1 MAAGE
6 TEILHMARKRKNDM
20 AILLGGVV
28 AALVVVVAL
37 VVVLVVRGTSSPQD
51 SSGSASQS
59 SSTSETSS
67 HEQSDSQ
74 SSSAAGPAGPM
85 IPQVD
90 DEEQDSEESE
100 PEEEEPKEEE
110 PEEQSSSSSS
120 ASSST
125 PSSSSVSVPSS
136 STAPQSSSSRPVSSS
151 QAAPPASSSVASS
164 RPVQS
169 SQSTVSV
176 QSSRPVQSSIP
187 TTQLDT
193 PEMAVSQDEGILT
206 VTWDLVDHAQGY
218 LLQLFA
224 EDDES
229 DPLEDVSL
237 SEDDDIYVFDT
248 QLEEDE
254 GYKVKIQALGSGS
267 YYDSNRRVKVVTG
280 SGESSREDQLDTP
293 RHLNAYLDEDGI
305 LFIEWDEV
313 ENASN
318 YTVELLQ
325 PNGRLVESNTANGTG
340 YEFDTILDEIGS
352 YKVRVCANPR
362 RLSSYESSE
371 YAVETVKTSSSNVSG
386 DRLAAPDISIRL
398 YNDYLK
404 ITWDPVKNA
413 TTYRLEIIDPSGKT
427 LHSEILYDSESPYS
441 YYGDINKKGTYQIR
455 MKSINDDG
463 DYYDSPYVT
472 EKLEISNSTLETP
485 GSVSAEGGSR
495 AVTVSFSASEDAQ
508 YYQIQISKYNSSW
521 TDTETYRPTGVSG
534 NRGTLSKKIS
544 GLSSDTHY
552 RVRVRA
558 CTDDEDTENSSWSDY
573 EDFYTD

>member
-1 MAAGE
+1 
-6 TEILHMARKRKNDM
+6 MARKRKNDM

-37 VVVLVVRGTSSPQD
+37 IVVLVVRGTSSPQD
-51 SSGSASQS
+51 SSDSASQS

-85 IPQVD
+85 IPQMD
-90 DEEQDSEESE
+90 DEEQDSEES
-100 PEEEEPKEEE
+100 E

-176 QSSRPVQSSIP
+176 QSSRPVQSSTP
-187 TTQLDT
+187 MTQLDT

-413 TTYRLEIIDPSGKT
+413 TTRV
-427 LHSEILYDSESPYS
+427 SP
-441 YYGDINKKGTYQIR
+441 
-455 MKSINDDG
+455 
-463 DYYDSPYVT
+463 
-472 EKLEISNSTLETP
+472 
-485 GSVSAEGGSR
+485 A
-495 AVTVSFSASEDAQ
+495 
-508 YYQIQISKYNSSW
+508 
-521 TDTETYRPTGVSG
+521 
-534 NRGTLSKKIS
+534 
-544 GLSSDTHY
+544 
-552 RVRVRA
+552 
-558 CTDDEDTENSSWSDY
+558 
-573 EDFYTD
+573 

>member
-1 MAAGE
+1 
-6 TEILHMARKRKNDM
+6 MARKRKNDM

-37 VVVLVVRGTSSPQD
+37 IVVLVVRGTSSPQD
-51 SSGSASQS
+51 SSDSASQS

-534 NRGTLSKKIS
+534 NRGTLSKKLS
-544 GLSSDTHY
+544 GLSSDTHS